1 MGVGFV
7 VFIGLFIYF
16 IRQSDVL
23 APEPQEIRVELPDA
37 FKEAF
42 SSDVPFVVDIRIDPE
57 EDMLPML
64 PGGVASK
71 DGTIRSR
78 CRWNQAGC

>member
-23 APEPQEIRVELPDA
+23 APEPEEIRVELPDA
-37 FKEAF
+37 FKE
-42 SSDVPFVVDIRIDPE
+42 
-57 EDMLPML
+57 
-64 PGGVASK
+64 
-71 DGTIRSR
+71 
-78 CRWNQAGC
+78 